1 MPEIE
6 YGLTPKGPNIKRLDV
21 IIDQLHERLSEKFGV
36 NTRQNP
42 ESVLNVLITIF
53 ADALAEVWMN

>member
-1 MPEIE
+1 MAE

-21 IIDQLHERLSEKFGV
+21 ILDEMHGALSQKLGV

-42 ESVLNVLITIF
+42 RFSSLPMVS
-53 ADALAEVWMN
+53 